1 MEANS
6 TTIEKVKSNFNT
18 NISYLNNASKEQT
31 KEETVIMKYKNL
43 PHSLNSISLKA
54 RFTYRK
60 MLDLIDNNDKDD
72 LTLEDLNDPKKEKY
86 IKRNQLGELISHL
99 SDFYQIFIDNLNG
112 EEYSLLEMMEY
123 KDEKLFIKC
132 LDLGKVFM
140 SNIYI
145 SYTIYYLPLHTMVT

>member
-18 NISYLNNASKEQT
+18 NISCLNNASKEQT

-72 LTLEDLNDPKKEKY
+72 LTLEDLNDPKKAR
-86 IKRNQLGELISHL
+86 INNQK
-99 SDFYQIFIDNLNG
+99 LNR
-112 EEYSLLEMMEY
+112 
-123 KDEKLFIKC
+123 KI
-132 LDLGKVFM
+132 
-140 SNIYI
+140 IQ
-145 SYTIYYLPLHTMVT
+145 